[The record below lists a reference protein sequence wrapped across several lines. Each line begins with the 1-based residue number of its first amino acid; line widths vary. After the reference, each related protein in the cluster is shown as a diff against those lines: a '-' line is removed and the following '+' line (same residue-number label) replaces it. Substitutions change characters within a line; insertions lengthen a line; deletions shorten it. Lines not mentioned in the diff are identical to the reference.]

1 MVILNYFCGPRNW
14 QIETV
19 RTIDRRMPPRDELES
34 IQRLRGDV
42 SNSARVFSFFA
53 AIVPLCASESSLR
66 NWASHSD

>member
-19 RTIDRRMPPRDELES
+19 RTIERRMPQRDELES

-42 SNSARVFSFFA
+42 SNTGTRFL
-53 AIVPLCASESSLR
+53 ILCRNRSIMRERITASQLG
-66 NWASHSD
+66 